1 MAQQEPKVLSFDV
14 VGTLI
19 DFEGGILRYLR
30 GAMQETAKHDDET
43 LLAAYRTRRSSKS
56 SGRFPDDLVRVY
68 PRDGTRSRP
77 AGKPVNRRGV
87 SRFHP

>member
-30 GAMQETAKHDDET
+30 GAVTEIAKHDDEFDPGGVPHVAGQRVVRP
-43 LLAAYRTRRSSKS
+43 L
-56 SGRFPDDLVRVY
+56 SG
-68 PRDGTRSRP
+68 
-77 AGKPVNRRGV
+77 
-87 SRFHP
+87 